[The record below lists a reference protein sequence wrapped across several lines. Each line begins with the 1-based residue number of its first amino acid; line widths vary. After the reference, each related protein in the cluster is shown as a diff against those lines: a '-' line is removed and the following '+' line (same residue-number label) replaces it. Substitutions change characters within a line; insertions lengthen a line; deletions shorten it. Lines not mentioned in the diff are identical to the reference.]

1 MKNLLKI
8 LILEDRASDAK
19 LIKLELRKINI
30 DFESR
35 VVQDEENL
43 LKELAVFKPDLILS
57 DYEMSQ
63 FTGLDALEIAKKDCP
78 EIPFIIVT
86 GSINEEVA
94 VECMRQG
101 AWDYVIKD
109 KLVHL
114 GHAVTNAIKLKAEN
128 EKKRLAEEALYKSE
142 KRFKHLVK
150 NSNDMI
156 VIIDEKGKETYVSDS
171 VERITGFSPVEVL
184 SHSGFEFLHPDDVDH
199 MSKTLSKLLKT
210 PGVSIQDEYRHK
222 RKDGGWVYLE
232 VIGTNYL
239 HEPLIK
245 GIVLNARDITD
256 RRQAEEELRRSEKQ
270 FRLFAENV
278 PGVVNIYKWYPDG
291 HREFIYQGPGLEKII
306 GEELAEKVK
315 RNLDKYFELI
325 PEEDFKTLDEIS
337 LRAMKTNMQLD
348 CEYRLI
354 IDDSN
359 IKWIRSLYNMIPQ
372 EDSTILWQ
380 GMIYDVT
387 ERKQAQKAL
396 EENED
401 RYRQIYQFS
410 PYSIIIHDIDMNI
423 LDANDKAVKEFGYS
437 KEELLR
443 KKVSDLQAE
452 FEMERTGQV
461 LDGLKK
467 MKMLK
472 IETKFIRKNGT
483 IFIAE
488 ATPCIYEL
496 EGKPIIHAVIRDI
509 TEKRKIEEV
518 MKKKIHELQIFSDIT
533 EGRELKM
540 VELKKEINKLLEK
553 LGEEAKYKIAE

>member
-1 MKNLLKI
+1 
-8 LILEDRASDAK
+8 
-19 LIKLELRKINI
+19 
-30 DFESR
+30 
-35 VVQDEENL
+35 VQDDKNM
-43 LKELAVFKPDLILS
+43 LKELVDFKPDIILS
-57 DYEMSQ
+57 DYEMPQ
-63 FTGLDALEIAKKDCP
+63 FTGLDALQIAKKKCS
-78 EIPFIIVT
+78 ETPFIIVT
-86 GSINEEVA
+86 GLINEEIA

-156 VIIDEKGKETYVSDS
+156 VIIDEKGKEIYVSDS
-171 VERITGFSPVEVL
+171 VERITGFSIAEVL
-184 SHSGFEFLHPDDVDH
+184 SHSSFEFLHPDDVDH

-222 RKDGGWVYLE
+222 RKNGGWVYLE
-232 VIGTNYL
+232 AIGTNYL
-239 HEPLIK
+239 HEPSIK
-245 GIVLNARDITD
+245 GIVLNVRDITE

-270 FRLFAENV
+270 FRLFADNV

-325 PEEDFKTLDEIS
+325 PEEDFKNLDEAS
-337 LRAMKTNMQLD
+337 LRAMQTNMQLD

-372 EDSTILWQ
+372 EDSSILWH

-387 ERKQAQKAL
+387 ERKQVQKAL

-410 PYSIIIHDIDMNI
+410 PDTIIIHDIDMNI
-423 LDANDKAVKEFGYS
+423 LDANNKAVKEFGYS
-437 KEELLR
+437 KEELL
-443 KKVSDLQAE
+443 KMKV
-452 FEMERTGQV
+452 FELHPKIEQKHSAQV
-461 LDGLKK
+461 LTVLKK
-467 MKMLK
+467 KDMLNV
-472 IETKFIRKNGT
+472 ETKFMRKDGSV
-483 IFIAE
+483 FLAE
-488 ATPCIYEL
+488 AIPCKYAIRN
-496 EGKPIIHAVIRDI
+496 KPIIHVVIRDI
-509 TEKRKIEEV
+509 TEKRKIEED
-518 MKKKIHELQIFSDIT
+518 MKKKIHELQIFNDIT

-540 VELKKEINKLLEK
+540 VELKKEINALLDK
-553 LGEEAKYKIAE
+553 LGKEAKYKIAE